1 MPRRKL
7 RLKLRDVSTRLVFKQ
22 RSSTSQDT
30 HNQPRVSQ
38 CGLGHSLL
46 GKEAVM
52 YKMFLDGFG
61 MVLIILGIISASGA
75 AGDCDGNCMENANS
89 MSFMLIILLGSLCAC
104 ILGGIMIRLARF
116 IEVN

>member
-61 MVLIILGIISASGA
+61 MVLIILSIISASGA

-89 MSFMLIILLGSLCAC
+89 ISFMLIILLGSLCAC

-116 IEVN
+116 IEDN

>member
-89 MSFMLIILLGSLCAC
+89 ISFMLIILLGSLCAC

-116 IEVN
+116 IEDN

>member
-1 MPRRKL
+1 
-7 RLKLRDVSTRLVFKQ
+7 
-22 RSSTSQDT
+22 
-30 HNQPRVSQ
+30 
-38 CGLGHSLL
+38 
-46 GKEAVM
+46 M

-89 MSFMLIILLGSLCAC
+89 MSFMLIILVGSLCAC

-116 IEVN
+116 IEDN

>member
-1 MPRRKL
+1 MYRQ
-7 RLKLRDVSTRLVFKQ
+7 DWC
-22 RSSTSQDT
+22 SSEGHRPVKIRIINLECPSVGWDT
-30 HNQPRVSQ
+30 H
-38 CGLGHSLL
+38 LL

-52 YKMFLDGFG
+52 YKMFLVGFG

-89 MSFMLIILLGSLCAC
+89 IAFMLIILFGSLCAC

-116 IEVN
+116 IEDN